1 MSPLKQ
7 TSRSEGGAGRAFYI
21 PVSSSYSQLSLAA
34 PHGLC
39 WLWVH
44 PHVGEGG
51 ALINVSFCSF
61 TDYETGI
68 MLHDK
73 CSYTFSLFLSH
84 THTQSQQGVLCLCC
98 FFKFW
103 LLFLCLTH
111 IFLIL
116 MADFQKN
123 RIVLNFCVVVSVMG
137 YQQQFLVGHNRVWLG
152 GWWRLWTFIFIRP
165 FSVFISGKNYKMGVK
180 RIHVSQTCVCVN
192 ESIQLIETLY
202 FKVTT
207 PQ

>member
-1 MSPLKQ
+1 MRGGGRKGFLHPCFLILFAAQLGSS
-7 TSRSEGGAGRAFYI
+7 SRSLLALG
-21 PVSSSYSQLSLAA
+21 SSTCR
-34 PHGLC
+34 G
-39 WLWVH
+39 
-44 PHVGEGG
+44 GG

-123 RIVLNFCVVVSVMG
+123 RIFLNFCVVVSVMG